1 MRMYLAD
8 MHTHTQISP
17 DSGARL
23 VDMARAAAAAGLDE
37 LYVTDHCDLL
47 NGEGRFAPDF
57 DWPAALAQMAQARE
71 GLTGR
76 LQLRLDRKSVV

>member
-23 VDMARAAAAAGLDE
+23 ADMARAAAAAGLDE

-47 NGEGRFAPDF
+47 DAEGRLAPSF
-57 DWPAALAQMAQARE
+57 D
-71 GLTGR
+71 
-76 LQLRLDRKSVV
+76 

>member
-23 VDMARAAAAAGLDE
+23 ADMARAAAAAGLDE

-47 NGEGRFAPDF
+47 DGEGRFC
-57 DWPAALAQMAQARE
+57 AR
-71 GLTGR
+71 
-76 LQLRLDRKSVV
+76 LRLARRPGADGPGSGRG